1 MTQISQCVQLR
12 SAFVGQYWPT
22 CVSALLLKMNTKFEF
37 SQFGT
42 FNTFQGI
49 LPLIIGLKIKLI
61 SVILYIVLGQFQLL
75 TTVDTIYRV
84 FSDITP

>member
-1 MTQISQCVQLR
+1 MCPT
-12 SAFVGQYWPT
+12 AFCLCRAVLAYMCLST
-22 CVSALLLKMNTKFEF
+22 IVEDEYKFEF
-37 SQFGT
+37 SQFG
-42 FNTFQGI
+42 TFQGI

-61 SVILYIVLGQFQLL
+61 SVILYIVLGQFHLP